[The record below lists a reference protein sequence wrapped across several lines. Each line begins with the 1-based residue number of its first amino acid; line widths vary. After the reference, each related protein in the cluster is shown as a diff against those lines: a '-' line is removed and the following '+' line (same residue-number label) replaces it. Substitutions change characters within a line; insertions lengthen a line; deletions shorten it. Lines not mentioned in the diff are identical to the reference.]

1 MTQFIFR
8 QSGLL
13 MPERLNFLPASD
25 PVWLIGFSNVAMGP
39 DGLENCNISGIIDH
53 NPLQGLSTHA
63 TPEVWIQPVGSCS
76 TSLWMLMNRQMRTAL
91 APAHAVLLLGGIIEA
106 TANLKSPLTTDE
118 DRYSAAELSVLCGIS
133 RKTYARTLMSIAP
146 PSSA

>member
-1 MTQFIFR
+1 
-8 QSGLL
+8 
-13 MPERLNFLPASD
+13 MPERLKFLPASD
-25 PVWLIGFSNVAMGP
+25 PVWLMGFSNVALGP

-53 NPLQGLSTHA
+53 HPLQGLCTHA